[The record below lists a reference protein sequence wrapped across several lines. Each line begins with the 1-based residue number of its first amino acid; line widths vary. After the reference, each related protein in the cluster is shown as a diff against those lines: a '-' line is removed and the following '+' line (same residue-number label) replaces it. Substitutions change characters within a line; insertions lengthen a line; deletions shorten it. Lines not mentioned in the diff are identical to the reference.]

1 MTTHEEEQFGFD
13 DPWVILASVILS
25 GLVLGVACNFLQ
37 THVCSVRLNG
47 NVLIDKLGLRTRVHP

>member
-37 THVCSVRLNG
+37 THVCSFRLNW